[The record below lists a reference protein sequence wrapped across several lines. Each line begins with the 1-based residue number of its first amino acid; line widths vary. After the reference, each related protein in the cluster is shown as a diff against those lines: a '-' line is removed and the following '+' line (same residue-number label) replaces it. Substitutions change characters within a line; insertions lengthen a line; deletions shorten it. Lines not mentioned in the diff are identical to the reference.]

1 MNTHTQ
7 NLTTALYTIS
17 AIAFGMVALIA
28 SSISIDANYYIAIG
42 TLVGGYAIAVIA
54 VTSYHR
60 AKGIRLSA
68 KSNGRLGAFLTPGIL
83 VAALGPV
90 LGRNAF
96 DGPSLTLGLVLA
108 AVVLAIM
115 LYGAWAE
122 KFMARREA
130 A

>member
-17 AIAFGMVALIA
+17 AIAFGMVALIS
-28 SSISIDANYYIAIG
+28 SSIPIDANYFIAIG
-42 TLVGGYAIAVIA
+42 TLVGGYAIAVVA

-68 KSNGRLGAFLTPGIL
+68 QSNGRLGAFLTPAIL

-96 DGPSLTLGLVLA
+96 GGPSLALGLILA
-108 AVVLAIM
+108 AATIAIL

>member
-7 NLTTALYTIS
+7 DLTTALYTIS

-28 SSISIDANYYIAIG
+28 SSISIDANYFIAIG

-60 AKGIRLSA
+60 SKGVRLSA
-68 KSNGRLGAFLTPGIL
+68 KSNGRLGAFLTPVIL

-96 DGPSLTLGLVLA
+96 GGPSLTLGLVLA
-108 AVVLAIM
+108 AAVLAIM

-122 KFMARREA
+122 KFMARRKA